1 MARLHIYPHTEPR
14 TDLHIVADPA
24 ALRDLAQALISVARN
39 PYTFERVRLH
49 TSDGHE
55 YTAMIVSGVH
65 EDEWQTIPPA
75 YAHCEVPMIS
85 TLEDY
90 HSIRKQLTD
99 SKKDVTKL

>member
-1 MARLHIYPHTEPR
+1 MSRLHIYPHSEPQQ
-14 TDLHIVADPA
+14 DLHIVADPA
-24 ALRDLAQALISVARN
+24 ALRSLAQALISVAQN
-39 PYTFERVRLH
+39 PNSFERVRLH

-55 YTAMIVSGVH
+55 YTAMIVSGVS

-75 YAHCEVPMIS
+75 YGQSEVPTIS

-99 SKKDVTKL
+99 SRAVTK

>member
-1 MARLHIYPHTEPR
+1 MARLHIYPHNEPR

-55 YTAMIVSGVH
+55 YTAMIVSGVS
-65 EDEWQTIPPA
+65 EEEWQTIPPA
-75 YAHCEVPMIS
+75 YANSNVPAIS
-85 TLEDY
+85 SLEDY
-90 HSIRKQLTD
+90 HSI
-99 SKKDVTKL
+99 KKELNAANTTVQ

>member
-1 MARLHIYPHTEPR
+1 MARLHIYPHNEPQQ
-14 TDLHIVADPA
+14 DLHIVADPA
-24 ALRDLAQALISVARN
+24 ALRTLAQALISVAQN
-39 PYTFERVRLH
+39 PNSFERVKLH

-55 YTAMIVSGVH
+55 YTAMIVSGVR

-75 YAHCEVPMIS
+75 YAKSNVPTIS

-90 HSIRKQLTD
+90 YSIRKQLTD